1 VTAEPIAEVVADLR
15 AGRVRFPMD
24 RSLARDALLVAK
36 VSTETVVDATAIY
49 RSLVAK
55 EEPIWLYEDHPCIA
69 PPWDS
74 AAVCY
79 VNEHGNVMV
88 MTALASEFRNPAD
101 WEDDWKPAQPVEWD
115 RVRWILN
122 TFLWLGGHGGDGAFP
137 TTGPVHMW
145 RFAIYR
151 DGEPADL
158 RWIQLVPEY
167 PMKHWDMAHATLLG
181 SLNFLNCRNVELV
194 EPQRHRGERR
204 RLGRT
209 GVVVKTINV
218 FPAGRSSRT
227 IATTGAGTPLTSVRG
242 HFAHYGPQYDRR
254 LLFGKLAGRFWHPQS
269 ARGKADLGE
278 HLNDYRLRTGMGP

>member
-1 VTAEPIAEVVADLR
+1 VTAEAIAEVVADLR

-24 RSLARDALLVAK
+24 RSLARSAMGVCLLA
-36 VSTETVVDATAIY
+36 TETVVDATAIY
-49 RSLVAK
+49 QSLVAK

-69 PPWDS
+69 PPWDA

-88 MTALASEFRNPAD
+88 MTALASEFGGRET
-101 WEDDWKPAQPVEWD
+101 WEDEWVPAEPVDFD

-122 TFLWLGGHGGDGAFP
+122 TFLWLGGHGGDGRPFA

-145 RFAIYR
+145 RFAIYE

-158 RWIQLVPEY
+158 RWVHLVPEY
-167 PMKHWDMAHATLLG
+167 PMEGWDMAHATLLG

-194 EPQRHRGERR
+194 EPVRPRGERR
-204 RLGRT
+204 RLERT

-227 IATTGAGTPLTSVRG
+227 IATSGAGTPLTSVRG
-242 HFAHYGPQYDRR
+242 HFAHYGPQYDRG
-254 LLFGKLAGRFWHPQS
+254 LLFGKLSGRFWHPQTS
-269 ARGKADLGE
+269 RGTAEFGE
-278 HLNDYRLRTGMGP
+278 HLNDYRLEPSRG